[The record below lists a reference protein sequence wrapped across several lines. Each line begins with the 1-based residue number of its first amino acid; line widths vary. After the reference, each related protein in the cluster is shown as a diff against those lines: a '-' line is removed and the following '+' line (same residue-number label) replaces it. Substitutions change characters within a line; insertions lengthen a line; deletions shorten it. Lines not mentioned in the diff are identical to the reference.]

1 MKPLSLFFIAAG
13 FCGSV
18 LAQHTEPKDSTQIQ
32 TLNEVLLKATKAKA
46 QDPITQSNLTA
57 QDLAPLNLGQDMP
70 YLIQNLPGVV
80 ATSDAGAGIGYTGLR
95 VRGSDATRVNVS
107 INGIPYN
114 DAESQGVFWVNLP
127 DLGSSVESLQLQ
139 RGVGSSAFGPGAFGA
154 SLNLSTARST
164 VEPSLQLQSSGG
176 SFNTQRHNLK
186 FSTGDLGGGISF
198 SGRLS
203 KINSDG
209 YIERASSDLGAY
221 WLQGDYESKRSK
233 ISLIGFGGR
242 EVTYQSWYGIDQAT
256 LDNNRRFNPAGAQ
269 YDDQGN
275 LEGFYDQQVDN
286 YKQDHLQFLWS
297 QDLGARWDGQ
307 LSLNYTHGRGY
318 FEEYIDSWYA
328 QNIAFNSDANLST
341 YGLSSVVVDGQ
352 NIDATDLVRRRWLNN
367 NFYAINAH
375 LNYKDSDVEWTS
387 GVYSSYYGGDHFGE
401 LIWARYAPEA
411 NPRMRYYSGNGD
423 KNETSVFSK
432 INWRLDPNWSIY
444 ADLQERWI
452 SYRTSGITSDLLS
465 LAVNQTYAFF
475 NPKFGVTRDFGKDQL
490 LYLSFGRSH
499 REPRRSDFEQGV
511 FTPER
516 LDDFELG
523 WRHKGAS
530 FRYSAVAYYMR
541 YENQLVLTGA
551 IDNSGAPIR
560 ETSGQS
566 YRTGLELEGTW
577 RLNEHWSMSTA
588 LALSQNKN
596 VDYVASIDGALR
608 NLGVTDLSFAPSV
621 IASGSLVYEPLE
633 GARLAW
639 TTRYVGDQYMSNTES
654 PISELPAYTVHDL
667 TAAYELPEPWIG
679 KSMSFQLLANNVF
692 SAAFSNN
699 GYYYTYDDDFS
710 VPGQIT
716 TIEGTGYYPQALF
729 NLLIGATIAF

>member
-1 MKPLSLFFIAAG
+1 M
-13 FCGSV
+13 
-18 LAQHTEPKDSTQIQ
+18 
-32 TLNEVLLKATKAKA
+32 
-46 QDPITQSNLTA
+46 
-57 QDLAPLNLGQDMP
+57 
-70 YLIQNLPGVV
+70 
-80 ATSDAGAGIGYTGLR
+80 
-95 VRGSDATRVNVS
+95 
-107 INGIPYN
+107 
-114 DAESQGVFWVNLP
+114 
-127 DLGSSVESLQLQ
+127 
-139 RGVGSSAFGPGAFGA
+139 
-154 SLNLSTARST
+154 
-164 VEPSLQLQSSGG
+164 
-176 SFNTQRHNLK
+176 
-186 FSTGDLGGGISF
+186 
-198 SGRLS
+198 S

-444 ADLQERWI
+444 SDLQERWI
-452 SYRTSGITSDLLS
+452 SYRTSGITSDLLP

-654 PISELPAYTVHDL
+654 PVSELPAYTVHDL

>member
-1 MKPLSLFFIAAG
+1 
-13 FCGSV
+13 
-18 LAQHTEPKDSTQIQ
+18 
-32 TLNEVLLKATKAKA
+32 
-46 QDPITQSNLTA
+46 
-57 QDLAPLNLGQDMP
+57 
-70 YLIQNLPGVV
+70 
-80 ATSDAGAGIGYTGLR
+80 
-95 VRGSDATRVNVS
+95 
-107 INGIPYN
+107 
-114 DAESQGVFWVNLP
+114 
-127 DLGSSVESLQLQ
+127 
-139 RGVGSSAFGPGAFGA
+139 
-154 SLNLSTARST
+154 
-164 VEPSLQLQSSGG
+164 
-176 SFNTQRHNLK
+176 
-186 FSTGDLGGGISF
+186 
-198 SGRLS
+198 
-203 KINSDG
+203 
-209 YIERASSDLGAY
+209 
-221 WLQGDYESKRSK
+221 
-233 ISLIGFGGR
+233 
-242 EVTYQSWYGIDQAT
+242 
-256 LDNNRRFNPAGAQ
+256 
-269 YDDQGN
+269 
-275 LEGFYDQQVDN
+275 
-286 YKQDHLQFLWS
+286 
-297 QDLGARWDGQ
+297 

-401 LIWARYAPEA
+401 LIWARYAPEG